1 MSYLSDYLY
10 QFFDEV
16 SYKEFYRDV
25 FPVGSFEKKGVFE
38 KGKYNGIL
46 VEVTNEKLN
55 SGKPRVLRHT
65 ITDDLEKLDEVVSR
79 DNFCLMSPI
88 SYAGKT
94 RDSSMARELYALAF
108 DLDGLISTDKS
119 PYLGIKELFWQIENT
134 DYRIPKPTYVVS
146 SGTGLHL
153 YYVFEKP
160 IPLFENVL
168 EQLEVYKRKL
178 TWFLWHDS
186 ISTLHDKIQYEPV
199 CQGFRVVGTITKSG
213 ERVRAFKT
221 GPKVTMEYMNSFYPE
236 EFQVKEF
243 AYKSDLTLDQA
254 KEKYPEWYQERII
267 EKKPRKTWIFNR
279 RVYDRWLQRIQ
290 TEYSIGHRYWCVW
303 VLAVTAMKCGI
314 SLEELERDAFGL
326 IERFN
331 KDESPFTKEDV
342 LAALEG
348 YDSAWFTYPVEKMAY
363 RSDVPLEKT
372 KRNYQKQSDHLEEA
386 RAIRDIRQK
395 RNGTNWDDNNGRK
408 PKNDIVQKWRLEH
421 PEGTKYQC
429 IKDTGLS
436 KNTVKKWWDG
446 EHVSKK
452 KARVPDF
459 PTIKSVPQN
468 IIKTKS
474 DSDTV
479 NVMIQLPKST
489 LDKINNMSLEELETV
504 MEVQEDENVIGYAY
518 YRMIFLKNNK
528 NK

>member
-10 QFFDEV
+10 QYFDEV

-25 FPVGSFEKKGVFE
+25 FPVGSFEQKGVFE

-119 PYLGIKELFWQIENT
+119 PYSGIKELFWQIENT

-160 IPLFENVL
+160 IPLFANVL

-199 CQGFRVVGTITKSG
+199 CQGFRVVGTITKTG

-221 GPKVTMEYMNSFYPE
+221 GPKVTMEYMNSFYPD

-243 AYKSDLTLDQA
+243 TYKSDLTLDQA
-254 KEKYPEWYQERII
+254 KEKYPEWYHKRIDNKQ
-267 EKKPRKTWIFNR
+267 KKGSWVCNR
-279 RVYDRWLQRIQ
+279 AVYDWWKKRAREVEQ
-290 TEYSIGHRYWCVW
+290 GHRYWFIMT
-303 VLAVTAMKCGI
+303 LATYAVKCCI
-314 SLEELERDAFGL
+314 KREELEQDALDL
-326 IERFN
+326 IPLLNAKGTE
-331 KDESPFTKEDV
+331 PFTEDDV
-342 LAALEG
+342 IHALEA
-348 YDSAWFTYPVEKMAY
+348 YNDSYATYPIDTIVKRTGLPIEKN
-363 RSDVPLEKT
+363 
-372 KRNYQKQSDHLEEA
+372 KRNGRKQEQHLAGA
-386 RAIRDIRQK
+386 RAIQEINDK
-395 RNGTNWDDNNGRK
+395 YNGTNWRDGNGRK
-408 PKNDIVQKWRLEH
+408 PKKDIVQKWRSEH
-421 PEGTKYQC
+421 PEGKKADC
-429 IKDTGLS
+429 IRDTGLD
-436 KNTVKKWWDG
+436 KKTVYKWW
-446 EHVSKK
+446 
-452 KARVPDF
+452 
-459 PTIKSVPQN
+459 
-468 IIKTKS
+468 
-474 DSDTV
+474 
-479 NVMIQLPKST
+479 
-489 LDKINNMSLEELETV
+489 NN
-504 MEVQEDENVIGYAY
+504 Q
-518 YRMIFLKNNK
+518 
-528 NK
+528 

>member
-10 QFFDEV
+10 QYFDEV

-25 FPVGSFEKKGVFE
+25 FPVGSFEQKGVFE

-119 PYLGIKELFWQIENT
+119 PYSGIKELFWQIENT

-160 IPLFENVL
+160 IPLFANVL

-199 CQGFRVVGTITKSG
+199 CQGFRVVGTITKTG

-221 GPKVTMEYMNSFYPE
+221 GPKVTMEYMNSYYPD

-243 AYKSDLTLDQA
+243 TYKSDLTLDQA
-254 KEKYPEWYQERII
+254 KEKYPKWYQERII
-267 EKKPRKTWIFNR
+267 EKKPKNTWIFNR

-290 TEYSIGHRYWCVW
+290 TEYSVGHRYWCVW
-303 VLAVTAMKCGI
+303 VLAVTAMKCGV
-314 SLEELERDAFGL
+314 SLDELERDAFGL

-331 KDESPFTKEDV
+331 KDENPFTKEDV

-363 RSDVPLEKT
+363 RSDIPIE
-372 KRNYQKQSDHLEEA
+372 RN
-386 RAIRDIRQK
+386 K
-395 RNGTNWDDNNGRK
+395 RNGRKQSLHLKMARSNLEILSEEKGRALQGRK
-408 PKNDIVQKWRLEH
+408 AKKDIVGEWRKIN

-429 IKDTGLS
+429 VKDTGLS
-436 KNTVKKWWDG
+436 KNTVKKWW
-446 EHVSKK
+446 EENKNVKK
-452 KARVPDF
+452 SSQNEVPRGHF
-459 PTIKSVPQN
+459 IPQN
-468 IIKTKS
+468 IIKTRS

-489 LDKINNMSLEELETV
+489 LEKINNMSLNELETV

-518 YRMIFLKNNK
+518 YRMMWLKNNEK
-528 NK
+528 

>member
-10 QFFDEV
+10 QYFDEV

-25 FPVGSFEKKGVFE
+25 FPVGSFEQKGVFE

-55 SGKPRVLRHT
+55 SGKPKVLRHT

-94 RDSSMARELYALAF
+94 RDSSMARELYALTF

-119 PYLGIKELFWQIENT
+119 PYSGIKELFWQIENT

-199 CQGFRVVGTITKSG
+199 CQGFRVVGTITKTG

-221 GPKVTMEYMNSFYPE
+221 GPKVTMEYMNSYYPD

-243 AYKSDLTLDQA
+243 TYKSDLTLDQA
-254 KEKYPEWYQERII
+254 KEKYPEWYHKRIDNKQ
-267 EKKPRKTWIFNR
+267 KKGSWVCNR
-279 RVYDRWLQRIQ
+279 AVYDWWKKRAREVEQ
-290 TEYSIGHRYWCVW
+290 GHRYWFIMT
-303 VLAVTAMKCGI
+303 LATYAVKCCI
-314 SLEELERDAFGL
+314 KREELEQDALDL
-326 IERFN
+326 IPLLNAKGTE
-331 KDESPFTKEDV
+331 PFTEDDV
-342 LAALEG
+342 IHALEA
-348 YDSAWFTYPVEKMAY
+348 YNDNYATYPIDTIVKRTGLPIEKN
-363 RSDVPLEKT
+363 
-372 KRNYQKQSDHLEEA
+372 KRNGRTQEKHLMGA
-386 RAIRDIRQK
+386 RAIRDI
-395 RNGTNWDDNNGRK
+395 NNPNWRDGNGRK
-408 PKNDIVQKWRLEH
+408 PKKEIVQKWRLEH
-421 PEGTKYQC
+421 PDGKKADC
-429 IKDTGLS
+429 IRDTGLT
-436 KNTVKKWWDG
+436 KPTVYKWWKG
-446 EHVSKK
+446 
-452 KARVPDF
+452 
-459 PTIKSVPQN
+459 
-468 IIKTKS
+468 
-474 DSDTV
+474 
-479 NVMIQLPKST
+479 
-489 LDKINNMSLEELETV
+489 
-504 MEVQEDENVIGYAY
+504 
-518 YRMIFLKNNK
+518 
-528 NK
+528 

>member
-10 QFFDEV
+10 QYFDEV

-25 FPVGSFEKKGVFE
+25 FPVGSFEQKGVFE

-119 PYLGIKELFWQIENT
+119 PYSGIKELFWQIENT

-146 SGTGLHL
+146 SGTGFHL

-160 IPLFENVL
+160 IPLFANVL

-199 CQGFRVVGTITKSG
+199 CQGFRVVGTITKTG

-221 GPKVTMEYMNSFYPE
+221 GPKVTMEYMNSYYPD

-243 AYKSDLTLDQA
+243 TYKSDLTLDQA
-254 KEKYPEWYQERII
+254 KEKYPKWYQERII
-267 EKKPRKTWIFNR
+267 EKKPKNTWIFNR

-290 TEYSIGHRYWCVW
+290 TEYSVGHRYWCVW
-303 VLAVTAMKCGI
+303 VLAVTAMKCGV
-314 SLEELERDAFGL
+314 SLDELERDAFGL

-331 KDESPFTKEDV
+331 KDENPFTKEDV

-363 RSDVPLEKT
+363 RSDIPIE
-372 KRNYQKQSDHLEEA
+372 RN
-386 RAIRDIRQK
+386 K
-395 RNGTNWDDNNGRK
+395 RNGRKQSLHLKMARSNLEILSEEKGRALQGRK
-408 PKNDIVQKWRLEH
+408 AKKDIVGEWRKIN

-429 IKDTGLS
+429 VKDTGLS
-436 KNTVKKWWDG
+436 KNTVKKWW
-446 EHVSKK
+446 EENKNVKK
-452 KARVPDF
+452 SSQNEVPRGHF
-459 PTIKSVPQN
+459 IPQN
-468 IIKTKS
+468 IIKTRS

-489 LDKINNMSLEELETV
+489 LEKINNMSLNELETV

-518 YRMIFLKNNK
+518 YRMMWLKNNEK
-528 NK
+528 